1 MKSGFCDMT
10 LPAGILNNRYGPSGA
25 LLPWDTRSVHDL
37 LLGLSSTGSLR
48 TTERLLESSGL
59 LPDSLEIESLV
70 DEFGREPRQRVLE
83 AQQRVARAK
92 RWVTL
97 ILQESKNEQGLRVL
111 FSNDLRGGR
120 RWVYLNSSDNPQE
133 FMEAIKA
140 LAEERNVLLL
150 PSGGVTA
157 RVRSLQQ
164 QLDSPTLYLSPGKAV
179 RFGLPAYH
187 EPMVSH
193 TWSVTPSNVKA
204 GQSLSNL
211 DRLEAESIYIL
222 REVVA
227 QAKNPAMLFSL
238 GKDSC
243 VMLHLARKAFFPA
256 SPPFPLIH
264 VDTRWKFKAM
274 YEFRDDVARASG
286 MDMIVHVNP
295 EAVEK
300 NINPFDHGSEL
311 HTHITKTEGLKQVLN
326 QYRIDVS
333 LGGARRDEEKSRAKE
348 RVFSIR
354 NNSHRWDPKRQRPEL
369 WNLYNGYKAQ
379 GESIRAFPLS
389 DWTELDI
396 WQYIY
401 REQIPIIPLYFAAY
415 RPVVKRDG
423 MLMLVDDDRTKLFEN
438 EKIEIRKVRFRTLGC
453 YPLTGAI
460 ESDASDLPSIVRE
473 LLLSRSSERQ
483 GRAIDNDAN
492 ASMEKKKQEGYF

>member
-1 MKSGFCDMT
+1 MT
-10 LPAGILNNRYGPSGA
+10 LPAEILSNRYGDNGA
-25 LLPWDTRSVHDL
+25 WLAWDTRSVHDL
-37 LLGLSSTGSLR
+37 LTEQTSNGSIR
-48 TTERLLESSGL
+48 TTERSLESSDL
-59 LPDSLEIESLV
+59 LPATLEVDALV
-70 DEFGREPRQRVLE
+70 DEFGRHLRQRVLDSLLTE
-83 AQQRVARAK
+83 AKAK
-92 RWVTL
+92 RFTTL
-97 ILQESKNEQGLRVL
+97 LLQEYRNDRGLRVL

-120 RWVYLNSSDNPQE
+120 RWVYLQSDNDIE
-133 FMEAIKA
+133 ELGDAIKV
-140 LAEERNVLLL
+140 LAEDRNVLLL
-150 PSGGVTA
+150 PGGPITA
-157 RVRSLQQ
+157 SIRALQERLGSPHLRVAA
-164 QLDSPTLYLSPGKAV
+164 GKVV

-187 EPMVSH
+187 EPTVSVD
-193 TWSVTPSNVKA
+193 WQVTPTTIAA
-204 GQSLSNL
+204 GQTLSNL

-243 VMLHLARKAFFPA
+243 VMLHLARKAFYP
-256 SPPFPLIH
+256 SPPPFPLVH

-274 YEFRDDVARASG
+274 YEFRDEVARSSG

-326 QYRIDVS
+326 QYKIDVA

-354 NNSHRWDPKRQRPEL
+354 NSSHRWDPKRQRPEL
-369 WNLYNGYKAQ
+369 WSLYNGYKAQ

-401 REQIPIIPLYFAAY
+401 REQIPIIPLYYAAY
-415 RPVVKRDG
+415 RPVVERDG
-423 MLMLVDDDRTKLFEN
+423 MLMLVDDDRAELFEN
-438 EKIEIRKVRFRTLGC
+438 ETIQIKKVRFRTLGC

-460 ESDASDLPSIVRE
+460 ESDADDLPSIVLE
-473 LLLSRSSERQ
+473 LLQSRSSERQ
-483 GRAIDNDAN
+483 GRVIDKDSN